1 MKTGFRLIGAF
12 AFSAFVLLSNLP
24 GNARA
29 QDIATL
35 QLRAEK
41 GDAQSQSQL
50 GYRYSAGEGV
60 TQDFQKAVFWYRKA
74 AEQGR
79 PVAQYNLG
87 NKYRYG
93 EGVPKDFKQA
103 RFWFDKAAAQGSPD
117 AMFAIGAMYDEGEGV
132 TQDNK
137 QSLACTARLRI
148 GAKPTHSS
156 IWRSRTTRQRVF
168 LETTGWPISG
178 PCWPLRRIFPTP
190 NKPALSLGFH

>member
-1 MKTGFRLIGAF
+1 MSPNAPKDSVSGWAAGDSSTQKCWTSSVSFGAGLAYNFAFNIRGNEMKTGFRLIGAF

-103 RFWFDKAAAQGSPD
+103 RF
-117 AMFAIGAMYDEGEGV
+117 
-132 TQDNK
+132 
-137 QSLACTARLRI
+137 
-148 GAKPTHSS
+148 
-156 IWRSRTTRQRVF
+156 
-168 LETTGWPISG
+168 
-178 PCWPLRRIFPTP
+178 
-190 NKPALSLGFH
+190 